1 MMTESEFLALAPR
14 ERDALVAE
22 AFEPKPRLVPEM
34 DPFDD
39 YIWSEGGLWYAACF
53 YENDDRPAWYPT
65 GLTQHIGP
73 AWKVVEK
80 FGWFQ
85 LIHNKAM
92 GGMWRCE
99 FDEVR
104 VYADTAPLATCL
116 AA

>member
-39 YIWSEGGLWYAACF
+39 YIWSEGGLW
-53 YENDDRPAWYPT
+53 
-65 GLTQHIGP
+65 
-73 AWKVVEK
+73 
-80 FGWFQ
+80 
-85 LIHNKAM
+85 
-92 GGMWRCE
+92 RCE